1 MERHRS
7 RLIEG
12 ERRER
17 REEKREREE
26 REKGEESERPTVRSR
41 VE

>member
-26 REKGEESERPTVRSR
+26 RERGEESERPTVRSR